1 MPSNKIMVIAG
12 EPSGDALAAGLVSA
26 IRDQLGGCIAPQFF
40 GLGGPK
46 LEHVGVELIEEMTQH
61 TVFGL
66 FEALKKYGR
75 FKKIF
80 NRALAEARRRQPDLI
95 IFVDFGGFNLRL
107 AKALRDHLK
116 RASGPFK
123 NWKPKLAYFVPPQV
137 WASRERRAATIAETI
152 DLVISIFPFE
162 QDWYRERFPQL
173 PVRYVGDPMA
183 GRFYSGRTPHSLT
196 DSSPGE
202 GISHIAILPGSR
214 QQEIERHLPLM
225 LETVQ
230 LIRKHK
236 NCHATVVTPNEKLTR
251 PYRLIEHE
259 GVTWEVG
266 NLESVLRKSD
276 IAIASSGTVTR
287 ECAYLRLPT
296 VVIYKLSWLTYQL
309 AKRIV
314 NVKFIAMPNLLA
326 DKMIFPELI
335 QDSATPT
342 AIAQEVL
349 QLGQGEG
356 RRELLADLERVVLS
370 LGPPGATER
379 AATAIRELLQSQA
392 RSF

>member
-1 MPSNKIMVIAG
+1 MPSNQIMVIAG
-12 EPSGDALAAGLVSA
+12 EPSGDSLAAGLVSA
-26 IRDQLGGCIAPQFF
+26 IRTQLEGSIAPQFF

-46 LEHVGVELIEEMTQH
+46 LRHAGVELVEEMTQH

-66 FEALKKYGR
+66 FEALRKYGR

-80 NRALAEARRRQPDLI
+80 DRALAEAKRRQPDLVI
-95 IFVDFGGFNLRL
+95 LVDFGGFNLRF
-107 AKALRDHLK
+107 AKALRAHLK
-116 RASGPFK
+116 RESGTFK
-123 NWKPKLAYFVPPQV
+123 NWTPKLAYFVPPQV
-137 WASRERRAATIAETI
+137 WASREGRAATIAETI
-152 DLVISIFPFE
+152 DLIISIFPFE
-162 QDWYRERFPQL
+162 KDWYQERYPQL

-183 GRFYSGRTPHSLT
+183 GRFYSGKTP
-196 DSSPGE
+196 SSVSETRPRN
-202 GISHIAILPGSR
+202 GISQIAILPGSR
-214 QQEIERHLPLM
+214 KQEIERHLPLM
-225 LETVQ
+225 LETLR

-236 NCHATVVTPNEKLTR
+236 ECHATVVTPNDELTK
-251 PYRLIEHE
+251 PFRLLEHE
-259 GVTWEVG
+259 NVSWEIG
-266 NLESVLRKSD
+266 NLESVLRQSD

-314 NVKFIAMPNLLA
+314 KVKFIAMPNLLA

-349 QLGQGEG
+349 QLGLGQD
-356 RRELLADLERVVLS
+356 RNDLLADLERVVLS

-379 AATAIRELLQSQA
+379 AAAAVRELL
-392 RSF
+392 

>member
-1 MPSNKIMVIAG
+1 MPSNQIMVIAG

-26 IRDQLGGCIAPQFF
+26 IRDQLDDCIAPQFF

-46 LEHVGVELIEEMTQH
+46 LQQSGVELIEEMTQH

-66 FEALKKYGR
+66 FEALKKYGL

-80 NRALAEARRRQPDLI
+80 DRALAEAKRRQPDLI
-95 IFVDFGGFNLRL
+95 ILVDFGGFNLRF
-107 AKALRDHLK
+107 AKALKDHL
-116 RASGPFK
+116 RRDSGTFK
-123 NWKPKLAYFVPPQV
+123 NWTPKFAYFVPPQV
-137 WASRERRAATIAETI
+137 WASREGRAATIAETI

-162 QDWYRERFPQL
+162 KDWYHERFPQL

-183 GRFYSGRTPHSLT
+183 GRFYSGKTPDSLSE
-196 DSSPGE
+196 SSPRD
-202 GISHIAILPGSR
+202 GISRIAILPGSR

-225 LETVQ
+225 LETLQ
-230 LIRKHK
+230 MIRKHK
-236 NCHATVVTPNEKLTR
+236 ECHATVVTPNEELTK
-251 PYRLIEHE
+251 PYRLLEHE
-259 GVTWEVG
+259 NVSWEVG
-266 NLESVLRKSD
+266 NLERVLRQSD

-309 AKRIV
+309 AKRV
-314 NVKFIAMPNLLA
+314 VKVKFIAMPNLLA

-349 QLGQGEG
+349 QLGLG
-356 RRELLADLERVVLS
+356 RDRNDMLADLERVVLS

-379 AATAIRELLQSQA
+379 AASAIRELL
-392 RSF
+392 